1 MVTNA
6 PTYALRFATAVR
18 GDVRGLDKQ
27 LRGIIAEEHLAS
39 IERDPLQAGPLLH
52 EFRGL
57 RSYHFSYKGTQYRII
72 YEVYPQEHIV
82 LVIMIGSREGLY
94 EALRRRLK

>member
-1 MVTNA
+1 MTDA
-6 PTYALRFATAVR
+6 PTYTVRFATAVS
-18 GDVRGLDKQ
+18 GDVRRLDKQ
-27 LRGIIAEEHLAS
+27 LRGIIREKHLAS
-39 IERDPLQAGPLLH
+39 IEREPLRAVPLLH
-52 EFRGL
+52 ELRGL

-72 YEVYPQEHIV
+72 YEIYPQERIV